1 MTKKEKITPVVL
13 IAILIFLVIELWYT
27 VFNYID
33 YENRKE
39 SGNERWQQ
47 VEERIKKIE
56 ECCNCGRNI

>member
-13 IAILIFLVIELWYT
+13 IAILIFLVIELGYT